1 MPHRNPFRGPAG
13 STVITVVVTGYYV
26 LLDSGREEAADG
38 RSRAVT
44 RSCARSHVVPPAVYL
59 SAVFTD
65 FTESHPRTTSNIPY
79 DVWKMHLQSTSFVQQ
94 STLMTCQGVALVST
108 V

>member
-1 MPHRNPFRGPAG
+1 MAA
-13 STVITVVVTGYYV
+13 V
-26 LLDSGREEAADG
+26 EAVA
-38 RSRAVT
+38 